1 MIDARVSR
9 RRFLVGV
16 GAPLRS
22 APPEGSWF
30 RGCHNGDPWRVVA
43 PAQIDFLGRCLA
55 ARSL

>member
-16 GAPLRS
+16 GAASAIGVASVAAASPAIFTSYDELVAGGRS
-22 APPEGSWF
+22 
-30 RGCHNGDPWRVVA
+30 
-43 PAQIDFLGRCLA
+43 LA